1 MRHTN
6 AQISSKKY
14 CLGMN
19 IRDDDDVPLTVFNAK
34 MLKERRSRSS
44 EVARTI
50 CTNQFKAD
58 L

>member
-1 MRHTN
+1 MD
-6 AQISSKKY
+6 
-14 CLGMN
+14 